1 MSMQRIDELLKK
13 LEQGG
18 QLPSIETAREML
30 AQEETEQEL
39 RGHIC
44 PKCQNKGF
52 YVPLIEDYSDPR
64 FGKSI
69 ACDCEIAQANKRR
82 RSAIMIEKL
91 RYKAGS
97 DSGLYRYHPDDLH
110 IDDISK
116 RRLLTLDCLMKARKW
131 SRSQKTALDIAAIF
145 VGTAPNCGIEYNG
158 INKKCF
164 GLFGDKGF
172 GKTLIASAIVNSLEA
187 AGLPAFGIR
196 LVDLIKRVNSVY
208 EKTRAAGSGWDERP
222 EFTASEILDSFINFP
237 ILVIDEFEI
246 NNVTSSR
253 LDVVESLVNGRYA
266 EGLPTVIT
274 TNMDIS
280 GIASMWGERV
290 SDRIRDSY
298 WFLKLEGVKLRDTSN
313 EIIIG

>member
-1 MSMQRIDELLKK
+1 MSMQRISDLLEK
-13 LEQGG
+13 LERGG
-18 QLPSIETAREML
+18 QLPNIAEARETV
-30 AQEETEQEL
+30 ANEPVTEGQV
-39 RGHIC
+39 C

-52 YVPLIEDYSDPR
+52 YIPLLEDYTDPR

-69 ACDCEIAQANKRR
+69 ACDCEVAQANKRR

-97 DSGLYRYHPDDLH
+97 DSRGLYRYHPDDLH
-110 IDDISK
+110 IADLSK
-116 RRLLTLDCLMKARKW
+116 RRFLTLDCLMNARKW
-131 SRSQKTALDIAAIF
+131 SNSQKTALDIAAIF

-164 GLFGDKGF
+164 GLFGDKGY

-187 AGLPAFGIR
+187 DGLPAFGIR

-208 EKTRAAGSGWDERP
+208 EKTRAAGSGYDERP
-222 EFTASEILDSFINFP
+222 EFTAAEILDAFINFP

-280 GIASMWGERV
+280 GIAAMWGERV
-290 SDRIRDSY
+290 ADRIRDSY
-298 WFLKLEGVKLRDTSN
+298 WFLKLEGIKLRDASN
-313 EIIIG
+313 EIVIG